1 MTRILFEDFD
11 ERAKEVSQYFIFLK
25 NLEQESIKLSMGS
38 KPKIKAIDPNL
49 LRTLK
54 ASGFLL
60 LYNLVEATMRNAI
73 EAIFDELKN
82 EGVSYDRI
90 RPKLKKIVL
99 KNLKK
104 RNIDDLHT
112 SIIEVSMDI
121 ISASFDPQDLFSGN
135 IDGRKIKETAIK
147 YGFSH
152 VTDARKT
159 GNGSDLLIVK
169 MNRNDLAHGF
179 KSFTEVGRDKTADE
193 LLAIDRK
200 VVKYLRQ
207 ILQNIEAYLENQ
219 EYLAAP
225 IDTINDSP

>member
-38 KPKIKAIDPNL
+38 KPKIKEIDPNL

-60 LYNLVEATMRNAI
+60 LYNLAEATMRNAI

-82 EGVSYDRI
+82 ESVSYDRI
-90 RPKLKKIVL
+90 RPELKKIVL

-104 RNIDDLHT
+104 RNTDDLHASMLDV
-112 SIIEVSMDI
+112 SIDI

-135 IDGRKIKETAIK
+135 IDGRKIKDTAIK

-152 VTDARKT
+152 ITDARKT
-159 GNGSDLLIVK
+159 RDGTDLLIVK
-169 MNRNDLAHGF
+169 TNRNDLAHGF

-193 LLAIDRK
+193 LLAIESR

-207 ILQNIEAYLENQ
+207 ILQNIEAYLENR
-219 EYLAAP
+219 EYLDKA
-225 IDTINDSP
+225 IDTLNDSP

>member
-1 MTRILFEDFD
+1 
-11 ERAKEVSQYFIFLK
+11 
-25 NLEQESIKLSMGS
+25 
-38 KPKIKAIDPNL
+38 
-49 LRTLK
+49 
-54 ASGFLL
+54 
-60 LYNLVEATMRNAI
+60 
-73 EAIFDELKN
+73 
-82 EGVSYDRI
+82 
-90 RPKLKKIVL
+90 
-99 KNLKK
+99 
-104 RNIDDLHT
+104 
-112 SIIEVSMDI
+112 MDI

-193 LLAIDRK
+193 LLAIERK

-219 EYLAAP
+219 EYLAAS
-225 IDTINDSP
+225 IDTLNDSP

>member
-60 LYNLVEATMRNAI
+60 LYNLAEATMRNAI

-82 EGVSYDRI
+82 ESVSYDRL
-90 RPKLKKIVL
+90 RPEIKKIVL
-99 KNLKK
+99 KNIKK
-104 RNIDDLHT
+104 RNTDDLHAG
-112 SIIEVSMDI
+112 ILEVSIDI
-121 ISASFDPQDLFSGN
+121 ISASFDPQDVFSGN
-135 IDGRKIKETAIK
+135 IDGRKIKDTAIK

-152 VTDARKT
+152 ATDARKT
-159 GNGSDLLIVK
+159 RDGTDLLIIK
-169 MNRNDLAHGF
+169 TNRNDLAHGF

-193 LLAIDRK
+193 LLAIESR

-207 ILQNIEAYLENQ
+207 ILQNIEAYLEDR
-219 EYLAAP
+219 EYLELP
-225 IDTINDSP
+225 